1 LIRYKKIMIK
11 LSKKYRN
18 TKLLIIALI
27 LAGITISFTVKQ
39 KSDPEK
45 DRVLISL
52 LKFALTKGHYH
63 PKDFNDAFSL
73 SVYKDFLKNLDPR
86 KRFFMQSDI
95 DEFSKYK
102 FDIDDE
108 IKKEDLTFF
117 RLVNNRYHQR
127 IKEVSGFYKD
137 LLKSPFNFNKKESI
151 LLNFKDLSY
160 AKTEAERFKKWKK
173 ELKLSTLSRLT
184 DRLELEKDK
193 LKNNKKYKVKSFKTL
208 KKESREAT
216 QKNMGDFFDR
226 MLELNEEDAF
236 SAFLNTITA
245 EFDPHTTY
253 FAPQDKKRFDI
264 SMAGKLEGIGARLQK
279 KGDFTK
285 VVEIISGGPAWKE
298 KELQVG
304 DIILKVAQGNA
315 EPVDIVGMRLDDA
328 VELIKGKKGTLVKLT
343 VKKLDGTIK
352 VISITRDIVEL
363 EEVFAKS
370 SIVVKNGVKYG
381 LINLPKFYIDFS
393 KANSR
398 NAASDMEKQ
407 IAYLKQEKVKGI
419 LVDLRNN
426 GGGSLRTAIDIAGL
440 FIKRGPVVQVRYRGE
455 KPNVKDDKDQK
466 IQWNGSLVVLVNELS
481 ASASEI
487 FAAAMQDYHRAV
499 IIGSKQTFGKG
510 TVQNI
515 LTLNNYVK
523 YPKDLGALK
532 MTIQKFYRING
543 GSTQLK
549 GVSSDVALPD
559 RYTFMDIGERDEE
572 NPLQWDK
579 IAPANYKPW
588 NGYANFDEVVDQS
601 KLRVQNSSYFK
612 LANQNAKW
620 LKKQQKTSAVSLN
633 FKTYKKDLDERIKE
647 SKTFKK
653 LSEFND
659 NLKFNSPT
667 YELTQLK
674 KDSVLAQKRTIWHKN
689 LAKDA
694 YVNEALNILSQLR
707 LKPQEHLVKN

>member
-1 LIRYKKIMIK
+1 MRYIKIMMRFFKKYKK
-11 LSKKYRN
+11 

-27 LAGITISFTVKQ
+27 LAGITISFTVKP
-39 KSDPEK
+39 KPDPEK

-63 PKDFNDAFSL
+63 PKDFNDAFSEA
-73 SVYKDFLKNLDPR
+73 VYNDFLKNMDPR

-95 DEFSKYK
+95 DDFSKYK

-117 RLVNNRYHQR
+117 RLVNTRYQER
-127 IKEVSGFYKD
+127 IKEVNGFYKD

-151 LLNFKDLSY
+151 SLKYKDLDY
-160 AKTEAERFKKWKK
+160 AKTHADWLKKWQL
-173 ELKLSTLSRLT
+173 ELKLSTISRLT
-184 DRLELEKDK
+184 DREELEHDK
-193 LKNNKKYKVKSFKTL
+193 LKHDKKYKAKSFVTL
-208 KKESREAT
+208 EKESREAT
-216 QKNMGDFFDR
+216 QKNMGDFFSR
-226 MLELNEEDAF
+226 MLELNDDDAF
-236 SAFLNTITA
+236 SAYLNTITA

-264 SMAGKLEGIGARLQK
+264 NMAGKLEGIGARLQK
-279 KGDFTK
+279 KGDYTK
-285 VVEIISGGPAWKE
+285 IVEIISGGPAWKE
-298 KELQVG
+298 GELEVG
-304 DIILKVAQGNA
+304 DIILKVAQGDV

-328 VELIKGKKGTLVKLT
+328 VELIKGKKGTLVRLT
-343 VKKLDGTIK
+343 VKKLDGSIK
-352 VISITRDIVEL
+352 IISIVRDIVEL

-370 SIVVKNGVKYG
+370 TVVEKNGVKYG
-381 LINLPKFYIDFS
+381 LINLPKFYIDFN
-393 KANSR
+393 KVNFR
-398 NAASDMEKQ
+398 NAATDMEKQ
-407 IAYLKQEKVKGI
+407 INYLKQEKAKGI
-419 LVDLRNN
+419 LIDLRNN

-440 FIKRGPVVQVRYRGE
+440 FIKSGPVVQVRYRDE
-455 KPNVKDDKDQK
+455 KARVKDDRNQK
-466 IQWNGSLVVLVNELS
+466 IQWNGPLVILVNELS

-515 LTLNNYVK
+515 LTLNNYVN

-549 GVSSDVALPD
+549 GVISDVSLPD
-559 RYTFMDIGERDEE
+559 RYTYMDIGERDEE

-579 IAPANYKPW
+579 IAPATYTPW
-588 NGYANFDEVVDQS
+588 DGYSNFDEVVNQS
-601 KLRVQNSSYFK
+601 KIRVQNNDYFK
-612 LANQNAKW
+612 LANKNAKW
-620 LKKQQKTSAVSLN
+620 LKNQQKTSTISLN
-633 FKTYKKDLDERIKE
+633 FKNYKRDLDERVTQ
-647 SKTFKK
+647 SKGFKK
-653 LSEFND
+653 LDEFND
-659 NLKFNSPT
+659 NLKFKSPS
-667 YELTQLK
+667 YELPQLK
-674 KDSVLAQKRTIWHKN
+674 KDSILAQKRANWHKS

-694 YVNEALNILSQLR
+694 YVNEALNILSQLK

>member
-1 LIRYKKIMIK
+1 MWEFIKEHKKI
-11 LSKKYRN
+11 
-18 TKLLIIALI
+18 KLLIVALI
-27 LAGITISFTVKQ
+27 LAGITISFTLKP
-39 KSDPEK
+39 KPDPEK

-52 LKFALTKGHYH
+52 LKFALTKGHYQ

-95 DEFSKYK
+95 DKFSKYK
-102 FDIDDE
+102 LDIDDE

-117 RLVNNRYHQR
+117 KLVYSTYKQR
-127 IKEVSGFYKD
+127 IKEVNGFYKS

-151 LLNFKDLSY
+151 PLDYKDLSY
-160 AKTEAERFKKWKK
+160 AKTNADLLKRWHL
-173 ELKLSTLSRLT
+173 ELKLNTISRLT
-184 DRLELEKDK
+184 DRQELEKDK
-193 LKNNKKYKVKSFKTL
+193 LKHNKKYKIKSFATL
-208 KKESREAT
+208 ERESREAT

-226 MLELNEEDAF
+226 MLELDEDDAF
-236 SAFLNTITA
+236 SAYLNTITA

-264 SMAGKLEGIGARLQK
+264 NMAGKLEGIGARLQK

-285 VVEIISGGPAWKE
+285 IVEIISGGPAWKE

-328 VELIKGKKGTLVKLT
+328 VELIKGKKGTLVRLT
-343 VKKLDGTIK
+343 VKKLDGRIK
-352 VISITRDIVEL
+352 VISIVRDVVEL

-370 SIVVKNGVKYG
+370 SIVIKNGVKYG
-381 LINLPKFYIDFS
+381 LIDLPKFYIDFN
-393 KANSR
+393 KVNFR
-398 NAASDMEKQ
+398 NAATDMQKQ

-419 LVDLRNN
+419 LIDLRNN

-440 FIKRGPVVQVRYRGE
+440 FIKSGPIVQVRYRDE
-455 KPNVKDDKDQK
+455 KPNVRDDKNPK
-466 IQWNGSLVVLVNELS
+466 IQWNGPLVVLVNELS

-515 LTLNNYVK
+515 LTLNNYVN

-532 MTIQKFYRING
+532 MTIQKFYRITG

-559 RYTFMDIGERDEE
+559 RYTYMDIGERDEE

-579 IAPANYKPW
+579 IAPANYTPW
-588 NGYANFDEVVDQS
+588 DDYANFNEVVNSS
-601 KLRVQNSSYFK
+601 KLRVRNSNYFK
-612 LANQNAKW
+612 LANKNAKW
-620 LKKQQKTSAVSLN
+620 LKEQQKTSSVSLN
-633 FKTYKKDLDERIKE
+633 YKTFKKDLDERIKE
-647 SKTFKK
+647 SKSFKK
-653 LSEFND
+653 LTEFND
-659 NLKFNSPT
+659 NLKFKSPS
-667 YELTQLK
+667 YELPQLK
-674 KDSVLAQKRTIWHKN
+674 KDSILAQKRANWHKS

-694 YVNEALNILSQLR
+694 YVNEALNILSQLK
-707 LKPQEHLVKN
+707 LKNQEHLVKN